1 MKKALKKILQL
12 IQFSVLFIILSLSLF
27 IIPAQSNTINGTLE
41 EPDCLSIRYA
51 DAHYTDLFTFTL
63 TAPANIYLSA
73 TSEQE
78 GMCLYLYDLSNPSG
92 AELIYNTCD
101 DVYPFAPR
109 IPLRDTIPLGAGT
122 YSVELTTNDRKVSLS
137 YILDAPVELTQVAC
151 TSYSYPGKL
160 EESDCLGI
168 RYSDAHYTDLY
179 TFTLTTP
186 TVVVLDAASEQ
197 EGLCLYVY
205 DWSKPSGSEL
215 IASNCNDNYPF
226 IAKINKFLGAGT
238 YSIELT
244 TDDPK
249 VSPDYVFVSSVPL
262 SQVECA
268 SYTYPG
274 KLQDA
279 DCLSIQ
285 YTDAHYTDL
294 YTFTLTS
301 PTNVVLDATSEQDGV
316 CLYMYDWSKP
326 SGAELIGSD
335 CKDTYPFIAKTNK
348 FLGAG
353 TYTIEL
359 TTDDPKISLDYV
371 FRSSIEL
378 SPVGCSS
385 YTYQGNL
392 EESDWPSV
400 HYDDAHYTDLYTFTL
415 TTPTNIVL
423 DATSEQEGVC
433 LYVYDWSKPSGA
445 ELIASSCDDTYP
457 FVAKVNKFLGAGTY
471 SIELT
476 TDDPKIS
483 LEYTFRSSVELS
495 QVESTVY
502 TYPGTLQEP
511 DCLSVHYAEAHYTD
525 LYTITLTSP
534 TVLVVDAASEQDGLC
549 LYLYNGSDPSN
560 AELIT
565 SNCKDAYP
573 YIAKINKYLGAGTYT
588 IELTTEDRKVATDY
602 SIISSVPLTQ
612 AECSSYAYEG
622 GLRKSDWASVH
633 YEDAHYAD
641 RFYFTLINPTIIV
654 LDATSEQEGLC
665 LYLYEGNTPAEA
677 ALTASKCDD
686 SYPFIATMNRYL
698 GAGTYAIELTTN
710 DPGIVLDYVFC
721 SSVELSKT
729 PTTTTTIP
737 SICPAET
744 VLGQN
749 SKDLTKL
756 RGVRNRL
763 AGKNGLG
770 GYYVGLYYKN
780 ASELSAILAADQ
792 GMKNRAQSLIR
803 KIMPVA
809 EAFLTKRKTVI
820 SKGTIQETVA
830 LIDALKNQASPALK
844 EDLSRLKRDM
854 QNKTIFS
861 TFGIKVHQ

>member
-1 MKKALKKILQL
+1 MKKAFKKNITTIKFLA
-12 IQFSVLFIILSLSLF
+12 LFIVLSLF
-27 IIPAQSNTINGTLE
+27 IFINPAQSNTINGTLQ

-63 TAPANIYLSA
+63 TVPADIYLSA

-92 AELIYNTCD
+92 AELIYNNCD

-109 IPLRDTIPLGAGT
+109 IPQRGTIPLGAGT
-122 YSVELTTNDRKVSLS
+122 YSLELTTNDRKVSLS

-151 TSYSYPGKL
+151 SSYSYPGNL

-168 RYSDAHYTDLY
+168 RYADAHYTDLF

-197 EGLCLYVY
+197 EGLCLYMY

-279 DCLSIQ
+279 DCLSIE
-285 YTDAHYTDL
+285 YAEAHYTDL
-294 YTFTLTS
+294 YTFSLTS
-301 PTNVVLDATSEQDGV
+301 PTNVVFDATSEQDGV
-316 CLYMYDWSKP
+316 CLYLYDWSKP
-326 SGAELIGSD
+326 DGAERIGSN

-353 TYTIEL
+353 AYTIAL

-378 SPVGCSS
+378 SPVDCSS
-385 YTYQGNL
+385 FTYQGNL

-400 HYDDAHYTDLYTFTL
+400 HYAEAHYTDLYTFTL
-415 TTPTNIVL
+415 TSPANIVL

-445 ELIASSCDDTYP
+445 ELIASNCDDTYP
-457 FVAKVNKFLGAGTY
+457 FIAKVNKFLGAGTY

-483 LEYTFRSSVELS
+483 LEYTLRSSVELS

-502 TYPGTLQEP
+502 TYQGTLQEP

-525 LYTITLTSP
+525 LYTFTLTSP
-534 TVLVVDAASEQDGLC
+534 TVLVVDAASEQDGVC
-549 LYLYNGSDPSN
+549 LYLYNGSDPSG

-565 SNCKDAYP
+565 SNCKDTYP
-573 YIAKINKYLGAGTYT
+573 YIAKLNKYLGAGTYT
-588 IELTTEDRKVATDY
+588 IELTTDDRKAAPDY

-612 AECSSYAYEG
+612 VECSSYAYEG
-622 GLRKSDWASVH
+622 SLRKSDWSSVH
-633 YEDAHYAD
+633 YEDAHYTD

-654 LDATSEQEGLC
+654 LDATSEQDGLC
-665 LYLYEGNTPAEA
+665 LYLYEGDAPAEA

-686 SYPFIATMNRYL
+686 SYPFIATMNKYL
-698 GAGTYAIELTTN
+698 SAGTYAIELTTN

-729 PTTTTTIP
+729 PTTTTIP
-737 SICPAET
+737 SLCPVET

-749 SKDLTKL
+749 DKDLRKL
-756 RGVRNRL
+756 RAVRNQL
-763 AGKNGLG
+763 SSTNALG
-770 GYYVGLYYKN
+770 SYYVGLYYKN
-780 ASELSAILAADQ
+780 AAELSAIFAADKELQ
-792 GMKNRAQSLIR
+792 HRAYSLIR
-803 KIMPVA
+803 KIMPLTG
-809 EAFLTKRKTVI
+809 AFLAQQKT
-820 SKGTIQETVA
+820 TIAKNTVQEAVA
-830 LIDALKNQASPALK
+830 LIDALKNQASPDLK
-844 EDLSRLKRDM
+844 EDLTRLKRDI

-861 TFGIKVHQ
+861 TLGIKVHR